1 LLRPTRIR
9 SRRDRGPGCQPAS
22 SPSCGLHV
30 ELSSRSRRKCTT
42 ARSPRVSVEDSAS
55 TRPGRRFGSSPCRR
69 GSHQRSRGARAK
81 GARAGLARARGRTQ
95 RPRIRDPGVDH
106 TGHEQRGRC
115 ATDLSEPQHREVLHP
130 YDLPQ
135 ARRRQPH
142 AGGLVGCGPRVQTR
156 PSPHRTLARRTLSFS
171 TGTPGTLR
179 YAIARTLPPNRLHR
193 ERLAVTN
200 LADLPDE
207 PVPEWR
213 APTLATL
220 TDKRFSDPRWIFE
233 RKFDGMRCLAFR
245 DGRRVRLL
253 SRNRKSLNGTYPE
266 LVDALAAQQN
276 SRFVVD
282 GEVVA
287 FEGRRTSF
295 ARLQGR
301 LGITDPNAARASE
314 IRVFYYLFDLLHVDG
329 KSTIDVPLTQRKR
342 LLRNT
347 IEFTDPLRNTPIVS
361 ETEWLPTGPRADAAT
376 KE

>member
-1 LLRPTRIR
+1 
-9 SRRDRGPGCQPAS
+9 
-22 SPSCGLHV
+22 
-30 ELSSRSRRKCTT
+30 
-42 ARSPRVSVEDSAS
+42 
-55 TRPGRRFGSSPCRR
+55 
-69 GSHQRSRGARAK
+69 
-81 GARAGLARARGRTQ
+81 
-95 RPRIRDPGVDH
+95 
-106 TGHEQRGRC
+106 
-115 ATDLSEPQHREVLHP
+115 
-130 YDLPQ
+130 
-135 ARRRQPH
+135 
-142 AGGLVGCGPRVQTR
+142 
-156 PSPHRTLARRTLSFS
+156 
-171 TGTPGTLR
+171 
-179 YAIARTLPPNRLHR
+179 
-193 ERLAVTN
+193 VTN

-287 FEGRRTSF
+287 FEARRTSF

-301 LGITDPNAARASE
+301 LGITDPKVARASG
-314 IRVFYYLFDLLHVDG
+314 IRVFYYVFDLLHVDG

-347 IEFTDPLRNTPIVS
+347 IQFTDPLRNTPHRVRDGMAAYRAACGRGDEGVIAKLADSKYDAGRSPNWLKFKCVRDQEFVIGGYTAPRGS
-361 ETEWLPTGPRADAAT
+361 RLGLGALLLGYYDGRDLVYAGKVGTGFDDTSLRSLHQRLSGIEQDAPAFTRGLVRENGARWVHPELVAQVGFTEWTRDGKLRHPRYQGLRIDKDPGDVVRET
-376 KE
+376 H